1 MSLINQESGDLAF
14 SDGFCLRAGMPAR
27 ELSERLFAMREGIA
41 CLPAHPAHGGSL
53 APVCQLENGGL
64 QLVTLYVDTINGKP
78 CPGADRRRAFL
89 FSALHLKDPYPDTRR
104 SVKVRC
110 PFGELMI
117 TTDPYTGQTSARIQ
131 YVAREKPLVP

>member
-64 QLVTLYVDTINGKP
+64 
-78 CPGADRRRAFL
+78 
-89 FSALHLKDPYPDTRR
+89 HH
-104 SVKVRC
+104 
-110 PFGELMI
+110 
-117 TTDPYTGQTSARIQ
+117 
-131 YVAREKPLVP
+131 ARERTAGALSSSPRFI